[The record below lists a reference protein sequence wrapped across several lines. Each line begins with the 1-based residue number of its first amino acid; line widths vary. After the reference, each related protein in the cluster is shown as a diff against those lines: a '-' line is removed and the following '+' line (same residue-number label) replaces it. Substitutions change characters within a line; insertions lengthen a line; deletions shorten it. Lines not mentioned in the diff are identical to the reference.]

1 MKVKQNIKK
10 YQKKDI
16 YHQIIDSKSLM
27 IYEYKE
33 MINLLENIKTDKEI
47 PKEKYTSP
55 EKKSKLLII

>member
-1 MKVKQNIKK
+1 
-10 YQKKDI
+10 
-16 YHQIIDSKSLM
+16 
-27 IYEYKE
+27 